1 MIYITKNDGKLFFLF
16 DLIKKYKTVFLITAM
31 FPFSLMI
38 FALFM
43 NERRVDSYDIDD
55 EKRINLK

>member
-1 MIYITKNDGKLFFLF
+1 MVNFFFLF